1 MELAHDVGSKI
12 GSMTGRLRERR
23 IESRLEDLDRENV
36 RLRTEI
42 DTLRSDLDREWQ
54 ERKELLEPLKDRKRS
69 KLVVKPRRR
78 SGFVRLAAV
87 GVAAYV
93 LGARAGHE
101 RFEQIRGVFGRAKD
115 KVGSLARGDTTQHGI
130 DSEMGPPIASTSG
143 SAPTGSA
150 ETRDELTRSTTTGA
164 RTGR

>member
-12 GSMTGRLRERR
+12 GSMTGKLRERR

-54 ERKELLEPLKDRKRS
+54 ERKELLEPLRDRKRS

-78 SGFVRLAAV
+78 SGFMRLATV
-87 GVAAYV
+87 GLAAYV
-93 LGARAGHE
+93 LGTRAGHE
-101 RFEQIRGVFGRAKD
+101 RWEQIRGAFGRAKD
-115 KVGSLARGDTTQHGI
+115 KVGSLARGDTARS
-130 DSEMGPPIASTSG
+130 DSDLGSMTSMGA

-150 ETRDELTRSTTTGA
+150 ETRDEFTDSMTPGA
-164 RTGR
+164 RSGR

>member
-54 ERKELLEPLKDRKRS
+54 ERKELLEPLRDRKRS

-78 SGFVRLAAV
+78 SGFIRLATV

-93 LGARAGHE
+93 LGTRAGHE
-101 RFEQIRGVFGRAKD
+101 RWEQIRGAFGRAKD
-115 KVGSLARGDTTQHGI
+115 KAGSLARGDTARTDQG
-130 DSEMGPPIASTSG
+130 SMTSMGAST
-143 SAPTGSA
+143 PTGSA
-150 ETRDELTRSTTTGA
+150 ETRDEFTDSMTPGA

>member
-1 MELAHDVGSKI
+1 MELTHDVGSKI

-78 SGFVRLAAV
+78 SSLVRIATV

-101 RFEQIRGVFGRAKD
+101 RYEQIRGAIARATNKL
-115 KVGSLARGDTTQHGI
+115 GSLAGGDTTRQAG
-130 DSEMGPPIASTSG
+130 DSDLGPIASTGG
-143 SAPTGSA
+143 SAPTGSS
-150 ETRDELTRSTTTGA
+150 ETLDGLTRSATTGA
-164 RTGR
+164 RPGR